1 MFFRR
6 RIIQKPPIEIADMM
20 VRNSIIIA
28 YGYLHNKRNIPSKEE
43 LAMFESFVEELDHSR
58 ATAAYI
64 LRCLHQRSR
73 GEPEGSPKFTNPDS
87 FDYHFPK

>member
-20 VRNSIIIA
+20 VRNAMIIA
-28 YGYLHNKRNIPSKEE
+28 YGYLHNKRNLPTQEE

-64 LRCLHQRSR
+64 SRCLYQRSR